1 MMFKELLIER
11 IDNKNTPLCLGIDPH
26 VVNLP
31 PFFENYK
38 KCHGMRTFLK
48 SWALSL
54 IRVASE
60 HLSAVKFQSSFFEA
74 LGSDIYSLLPELVQE
89 ASQRGLVTI
98 LDVKRCDIASTMKA
112 YGWSAFEEIKADAMT
127 VIPYMGLDVFR
138 PLYEWMRKGRGVYS
152 VFLSSNPSGFE
163 KLSASV
169 ENKKM
174 VAEHFHEDLFL
185 ELKVEGLSEALGIVV
200 GSSSYLKKEMVL
212 KQLSQEFPF
221 LLPGLGFQGGEVSRE
236 FLPLISR
243 KSGHLF
249 PVSRS
254 IVALGDFSLVEELSQ
269 IESFR
274 SYEEFIFQR
283 VESYK
288 KAFLDLSLEIS

>member
-1 MMFKELLIER
+1 MMFKERLLEQIE
-11 IDNKNTPLCLGIDPH
+11 NKNTPLCLGIDPH
-26 VVNLP
+26 MVNLP
-31 PFFENYK
+31 PFFEDYK
-38 KCHGMRTFLK
+38 RRCGMRAFLK

-54 IRVASE
+54 IRVASK
-60 HLSAVKFQSSFFEA
+60 HLPAVKFQSSFFEA
-74 LGSDIYSLLPELVQE
+74 LGSDVYSLLPELVKE
-89 ASQRGLVTI
+89 ASQRKLVTI

-138 PLYEWMRKGRGVYS
+138 PLYEWMRKGHGVYS

-163 KLSASV
+163 KLSASI

-174 VAEHFHEDLFL
+174 VTEHFHEDLFL
-185 ELKVEGLSEALGIVV
+185 ELKAEGLSKALGIVV

-212 KQLSQEFPF
+212 KPLSEEFPF

-236 FLPLISR
+236 FLSLISR

-254 IVALGDFSLVEELSQ
+254 VSALGDFFLVEKLSE
-269 IESFR
+269 IESFE
-274 SYEEFIFQR
+274 SYEEFVSQR
-283 VESYK
+283 VEFYK
-288 KAFLDLSLEIS
+288 KAFLDLFLEIS